1 MGLTLNPPESRGR
14 GRDNHAQRDV
24 DPGSFNWEDGY
35 RVPRLISLT
44 MVIIHCSCFHRSLC
58 PSSIPAAMS
67 SQAAQLSYHYK
78 SFCGDYEQVETALE
92 RLEASGYYWS
102 TLSGT
107 EAKKLLADHPIGS
120 FLIRDSS
127 DHHHLFTLSLRTSA
141 GITNLRIKL
150 DGPSFYL
157 ETVAGTESPPTFPCV
172 VKLVEHYM
180 RLTATGES
188 DSNMCYIEGNDQPVP
203 LRLTQPLNCK
213 VVSLQYLCKRT
224 VVANMPSEASS
235 SGVNTEELPV
245 SKMLRNAFRN

>member
-1 MGLTLNPPESRGR
+1 MVTLR
-14 GRDNHAQRDV
+14 
-24 DPGSFNWEDGY
+24 W
-35 RVPRLISLT
+35 
-44 MVIIHCSCFHRSLC
+44 SCFHRC
-58 PSSIPAAMS
+58 FPSSILAAMS

-78 SFCGDYEQVETALE
+78 SFCGDYERVETALE

-107 EAKKLLADHPIGS
+107 EAKKLLSDQPVGS

-150 DGPSFYL
+150 EGTSFYL
-157 ETVAGTESPPTFPCV
+157 ETVVGTETPPTFPCV

-180 RLTATGES
+180 RLTAAGES
-188 DSNMCYIEGNDQPVP
+188 DSNLCYIEGKDQPVP
-203 LRLTQPLNCK
+203 LMLTQPLNCK

-224 VVANMPSEASS
+224 VVANMPAGASGS
-235 SGVNTEELPV
+235 DGNLEELPV
-245 SKMLRNAFRN
+245 PKMLRNAFQN

>member
-1 MGLTLNPPESRGR
+1 MKTCLRLSSHRTNR
-14 GRDNHAQRDV
+14 
-24 DPGSFNWEDGY
+24 PGS
-35 RVPRLISLT
+35 ISLT
-44 MVIIHCSCFHRSLC
+44 MVTLRLSCFHRCLC
-58 PSSIPAAMS
+58 PSPILAAMN

-78 SFCGDYEQVETALE
+78 SFCGDYERVETALE

-102 TLSGT
+102 TLSAT
-107 EAKKLLADHPIGS
+107 EAKKLLSDQPVGS

-157 ETVAGTESPPTFPCV
+157 ETVPGAENPHTFPCV

-180 RLTATGES
+180 RLTNAGES
-188 DSNMCYIEGNDQPVP
+188 DSNQCFIEGTEQPVP
-203 LRLTQPLNCK
+203 LMLTQPLICK

-224 VVANMPSEASS
+224 VVANMPPEASS
-235 SGVNTEELPV
+235 SGESLEELPV

>member
-1 MGLTLNPPESRGR
+1 MTTCLAHPSHRT
-14 GRDNHAQRDV
+14 Q
-24 DPGSFNWEDGY
+24 W
-35 RVPRLISLT
+35 PRSISLT
-44 MVIIHCSCFHRSLC
+44 MVTLRWSCFHRCPC
-58 PSSIPAAMS
+58 PSSIFAAMNR
-67 SQAAQLSYHYK
+67 QAAQLSYHYK
-78 SFCGDYEQVETALE
+78 SFCGDYERVETALE

-107 EAKKLLADHPIGS
+107 EAKKLLSDQPVGS

-150 DGPSFYL
+150 EGPSFYL
-157 ETVAGTESPPTFPCV
+157 ETVAGAESPHTFPCV

-180 RLTATGES
+180 RLTAAGES
-188 DSNMCYIEGNDQPVP
+188 DSNLCYIEGNDQPVP
-203 LRLTQPLNCK
+203 LMLTQPLNCK

-224 VVANMPSEASS
+224 VVANMPAEASS
-235 SGVNTEELPV
+235 SGENMEELPV

>member
-1 MGLTLNPPESRGR
+1 MVTLR
-14 GRDNHAQRDV
+14 
-24 DPGSFNWEDGY
+24 W
-35 RVPRLISLT
+35 
-44 MVIIHCSCFHRSLC
+44 SCFHRCLR
-58 PSSIPAAMS
+58 PSSIFAAMS

-107 EAKKLLADHPIGS
+107 DAKKLLSDQPVGS

-127 DHHHLFTLSLRTSA
+127 DHHHLFTLSIHTSA
-141 GITNLRIKL
+141 GIINLRIKL
-150 DGPSFYL
+150 DGTSFYL
-157 ETVAGTESPPTFPCV
+157 ETVAGAENPPTFPCV

-180 RLTATGES
+180 RLTASGES
-188 DSNMCYIEGNDQPVP
+188 DSNLCYIEGKDQPIP
-203 LRLTQPLNCK
+203 LMLTQPLNSK

-235 SGVNTEELPV
+235 CEENLEDLTV
-245 SKMLRNAFRN
+245 SKMLRNAFKN